1 MREGGGEGGW
11 AGSVPLGRL
20 DHGLHVEL
28 QGKYA
33 YFDNFLKDFL
43 FARTVGWVGVVAGWG
58 GKVVH

>member
-33 YFDNFLKDFL
+33 YFDNFLKDFP
-43 FARTVGWVGVVAGWG
+43 FARTVGWVG